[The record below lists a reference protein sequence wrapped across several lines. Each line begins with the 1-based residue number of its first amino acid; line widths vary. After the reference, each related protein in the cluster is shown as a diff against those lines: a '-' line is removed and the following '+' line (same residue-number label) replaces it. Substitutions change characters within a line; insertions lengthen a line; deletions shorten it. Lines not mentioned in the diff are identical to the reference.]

1 MKKVLLGISLVAF
14 MASATFA
21 HDKEKG
27 KEKAKC
33 ETSSACCK
41 KGEEKSACCKDMEKQ
56 AKAEAKAV
64 KKEDKKTP
72 ATPKKA

>member
-33 ETSSACCK
+33 ESSATCEKGK
-41 KGEEKSACCKDMEKQ
+41 KTAACCKDMEKQ
-56 AKAEAKAV
+56 AKVEAKEV